1 MARWPTTIWKKSRRW
16 CWTQVP
22 QRVVRISSNS
32 WVHPCWLST
41 HAYVELAL
49 RLFALRCFAFICL
62 LNFVFFLFSFFS
74 SMLPSS
80 MPPHKHFHGYTP
92 THMHTLSSP
101 TPPPPSLSYSNTHS
115 LPDVASNVNGAD
127 ASNGYRPLHMATVW
141 GRPSMAV
148 LLLSLGADPS
158 LRSEPVRLSE

>member
-101 TPPPPSLSYSNTHS
+101 PPPPLPIILKHTLSPRRGFQRERRRRVQR
-115 LPDVASNVNGAD
+115 LPPSAHGHRVGEAEHGGAVAK
-127 ASNGYRPLHMATVW
+127 
-141 GRPSMAV
+141 
-148 LLLSLGADPS
+148 LGSGP
-158 LRSEPVRLSE
+158 